1 MSEVFRDRADA
12 GRQLATAL
20 QRYAGRDDVVVL
32 ALPRGGVPVG
42 YEVARALRCP
52 LDVLIVRKLGAP
64 YNPELAMGA
73 VASGD
78 ALYVNGAVMRA
89 LGVSEARFA
98 ETLAR
103 ERIEL
108 QRRESAY
115 RGQRPPVAVLGKTV
129 IVVDDGIATGATM
142 HVALKAL
149 RASRPRALIIAVPV
163 CPVGAEARFT
173 EEADDFVCVMQPYH
187 FMGIGQFYADFSQTG
202 DDEVRACL
210 DAAQEWQLSA
220 ACGDAAGARP
230 LPPDGRPD

>member
-78 ALYVNGAVMRA
+78 ALYVNDAVMRA

-103 ERIEL
+103 ERI
-108 QRRESAY
+108 
-115 RGQRPPVAVLGKTV
+115 
-129 IVVDDGIATGATM
+129 
-142 HVALKAL
+142 
-149 RASRPRALIIAVPV
+149 
-163 CPVGAEARFT
+163 
-173 EEADDFVCVMQPYH
+173 
-187 FMGIGQFYADFSQTG
+187 
-202 DDEVRACL
+202 
-210 DAAQEWQLSA
+210 
-220 ACGDAAGARP
+220 
-230 LPPDGRPD
+230 